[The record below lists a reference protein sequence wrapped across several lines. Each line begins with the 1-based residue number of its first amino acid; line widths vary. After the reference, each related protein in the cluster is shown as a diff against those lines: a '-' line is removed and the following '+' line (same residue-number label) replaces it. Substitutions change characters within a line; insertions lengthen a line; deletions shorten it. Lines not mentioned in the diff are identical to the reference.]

1 MGNTPLILAA
11 LAKAAM
17 PELDLVHTGE
27 LQNFDDE
34 KSVVVTARGGVRYE
48 VRMPRTQAALL
59 HLGLEIRSLQ
69 ALTEAAR
76 TRLPFGVA
84 RLVGEAKHIKGARV
98 WLFELV
104 QGAPANLHRANANG
118 TLAENLGE
126 ALGAIHNLPLTVV
139 TDANLPEY
147 NPADIAL
154 KYVTEMDRMAETG
167 KVPAALLDRWQTA
180 LEDVSLFRYQ
190 PTVVH
195 GALDSDAVLQA
206 EVDHAQVV
214 TGINSWSELHIG
226 DPAED
231 LAFVFGIGRHDLV
244 DSVLMAYNTR
254 HPNNDDMIR
263 QRAQLYSELAWG
275 RYLLHSVN
283 ANDEDGVESAVREL
297 EDLASRLEQDELT
310 PLGKVEAPIAP
321 IFAADALAFDADGVA
336 SDRDLDAAEHEYVNV
351 DAEDLQIVEVVDVVD
366 VVDAATEVESFAAT
380 DATAP
385 IEVID
390 LAAADSNEA
399 SDATAPIETVEAVD
413 DKTRPIELPER
424 ADNELF

>member
-11 LAKAAM
+11 LAKAAV

-34 KSVVVTARGGVRYE
+34 KSVIVTARDGAKYE
-48 VRMPRTQAALL
+48 VRMPRSQASLL
-59 HLGLEIRSLQ
+59 DLGLEIRALQ
-69 ALTEAAR
+69 ALTDVAR
-76 TRLPFGVA
+76 ARLPFGVG
-84 RLVGEAKHIKGARV
+84 RLVGDAHHRKGARAWV
-98 WLFELV
+98 FEMV
-104 QGAPANLHRANANG
+104 AGSPANFRRVNANG
-118 TLAENLGE
+118 TLAEHLGE
-126 ALGAIHNLPLTVV
+126 ALGAIHNLPLSVV

-154 KYVTEMDRMAETG
+154 KYVNEMDRMAATG
-167 KVPAALLDRWQTA
+167 KVPATLLDRWQTA

-195 GALDSDAVLQA
+195 GALDSDNVLQA
-206 EVDHAQVV
+206 EVDHAQIV
-214 TGINSWSELHIG
+214 TGITNWSELHIG

-231 LAFVFGIGRHDLV
+231 LAFLFGIGRPELV
-244 DSVLMAYNTR
+244 DSILMAYNTR
-254 HPNNDDMIR
+254 HPNNDEMLR

-283 ANDEDGVESAVREL
+283 ANDEEGIESAVSEL
-297 EDLASRLEQDELT
+297 QHLAESHEQDELAH
-310 PLGKVEAPIAP
+310 LGKVEAPIAP
-321 IFAADALAFDADGVA
+321 IFAAESFVVDGAGALADQQLDADEHIY
-336 SDRDLDAAEHEYVNV
+336 SNIDPNESAELE
-351 DAEDLQIVEVVDVVD
+351 IVEVIEVADLATGDNQDGAFVD
-366 VVDAATEVESFAAT
+366 

-385 IEVID
+385 IDVVE
-390 LAAADSNEA
+390 L
-399 SDATAPIETVEAVD
+399 ETVD